1 MKITKFI
8 KKAFFRVKILILS
21 VHYTIAKTSWVISS
35 WSAIF
40 SLHFAPKIRFSTHF
54 FVVTFFHQIWSGWE
68 NKFRFWFKNLIKI
81 WFQVRFFS
89 VWVKST
95 QCILLFREIFSRF
108 RCALLVK
115 KSGESPNFGFV
126 LHDKI
131 RFFGLGSFQVLRI
144 FSCISIRWS
153 YGLATFLILR
163 QNILT

>member
-40 SLHFAPKIRFSTHF
+40 SLHFATKIRFSTHF
-54 FVVTFFHQIWSGWE
+54 FVVTFSIRFDLVEKINFGFGLKLNKDLISGS
-68 NKFRFWFKNLIKI
+68 I
-81 WFQVRFFS
+81 FS

-115 KSGESPNFGFV
+115 IRWKAQILVLFCMTKSV
-126 LHDKI
+126 
-131 RFFGLGSFQVLRI
+131 FFGLGSFQVLRI
-144 FSCISIRWS
+144 FL
-153 YGLATFLILR
+153 YFHPLKLR
-163 QNILT
+163 TCYIFNTTSKHI